1 FNVPWSLKQVGGI
14 EKGLLRRAAADLLPP
29 EIVARRKSIYPAST
43 DPAYARAVQAQ
54 MNDLLSQPGAPLFEI
69 LERSQLAAAFR
80 ADPALPG
87 LMGIQPSP
95 WAPAAFLL
103 DVNAWLTEYQVA
115 LV

>member
-1 FNVPWSLKQVGGI
+1 MPWPLKQVGGI

-29 EIVARRKSIYPAST
+29 EIVARRKSIYPASA
-43 DPAYARAVQAQ
+43 DPAYARAVQDQ
-54 MNDLLSQPGAPLFEI
+54 MRDLLRQPGAPLFEI
-69 LERSQLAAAFR
+69 LEHGKLAAAFT

-95 WAPAAFLL
+95 LAPAAFLL
-103 DVNAWLTEYQVA
+103 DMNAWLTEYHVD